1 MLIYGMWGIKT
12 ISMKSKNMLDGS
24 LAQVLQLPEV
34 DLGEQGQHHGAQSS
48 DEVGH
53 AGYQIDQHEKHNK
66 IKGVTCTSPP
76 TSKS

>member
-12 ISMKSKNMLDGS
+12 ISVKSINMLDGS

-34 DLGEQGQHHGAQSS
+34 DLCEQGQHHGTQSS

-53 AGYQIDQHEKHNK
+53 AGYQIDQHEEYNY
-66 IKGVTCTSPP
+66 I
-76 TSKS
+76 